1 MTTSEN
7 TTAARTYSRRDFLQ
21 GMLAL
26 PLIVGAAAILPEEA
40 EALGK
45 PGKTAIVG
53 WAPHSRAIT
62 LRWKKVSGA
71 KSYEIKVYTDNKFG
85 RCVKTVKTKGT
96 SAAVKGLGSAMFYC
110 VRVRAC
116 NKAGKGAWSA
126 PKIMRTKINPT
137 WPSTSDGCYASG
149 ETLGYS
155 TIVLRYLIAAGKPH
169 AYSLSLRGKDG
180 SVCITTPSG
189 ATKYYVVDFDKG
201 SVYTGKFVNDPMTGG
216 WVRRGKL
223 LCK

>member
-1 MTTSEN
+1 MATTEN
-7 TTAARTYSRRDFLQ
+7 TNTARTYSRRDFLQ

-53 WAPHSRAIT
+53 WTPRSRAIT

-71 KSYEIKVYTDNKFG
+71 KGYEVKVYTSNKFS

-96 SAAVKGLGSAMFYC
+96 NVAVKGLGAAEFYC
-110 VRVRAC
+110 VRVRAY
-116 NKAGKGAWSA
+116 NKAGNGAWSA
-126 PKIMRTKINPT
+126 PKIVRTKIKPT

-155 TIVLRYLIAAGKPH
+155 TIVLRYRAAVGTPG
-169 AYSLSLRGKDG
+169 AFSVSMRAKDG
-180 SVCITTPSG
+180 SVCITTPAGS
-189 ATKYYVVDFDKG
+189 TKYYVVDFDKG
-201 SVYTGKFVNDPMTGG
+201 SVYAGKFVNDPMTGG